1 VVLAV
6 LVLAAVS
13 ALALL
18 EAVTRI
24 LAHLRT
30 RDERQAVAVADANVT
45 RLDAAIEE
53 IHRRLMRLEQSRGQ
67 R

>member
-1 VVLAV
+1 VLAV

-24 LAHLRT
+24 LSHLRT
-30 RDERQAVAVADANVT
+30 RDERKAVVVADANVT
-45 RLDAAIEE
+45 RIDAAVEE